1 MKIFKKSKEQV
12 EENKS
17 EDLKIENQENKR
29 ETTSEKK
36 GVVSLQFSEEM
47 SEKRIHSIITV
58 AGVSIAL
65 FLITLMMHTIV
76 SKVVYPN
83 FSMANEIN
91 EVQFLWGTSD
101 NDLKR
106 EDAVWK
112 QATDENKIQKIGK
125 GQDYVCIKVDIP
137 AQSNQQYYTYYT
149 NYAPSKVLV
158 DGKKIY
164 DNGYDKE
171 NVVGNRCNKVELAT
185 SAVSRTMEIYIYSP
199 IGFQFRL
206 VKSTNGTELLSNASG
221 LGIAFTFGILMLAI
235 IFVIMTIAISIKD
248 KNIIKVLLLSLTLFM
263 GALYLMLYQLSLGST
278 LISES
283 VFFSLQLILT
293 IYFATS
299 VLVCSLC
306 SINYKFKLWQ
316 NIFIIGV
323 FVISLGLLLIENRT
337 VLLIAAVIFSMA
349 ICVLIGLFIIEVA
362 NLIENKTPYMSL
374 VGIAFVYISLVNIY
388 NLISLTAGSNGLSRT
403 VVVTGI
409 AIYEIAM
416 YIVLFKQSVN
426 HTILIKERAN
436 QQLESAVSIQRMAT
450 ILSDVA
456 DALTDKQFAS
466 YTCQIFTDVIK
477 RNELAASNVV
487 TDDETNE
494 KIVIPSCAAVRRED
508 GTFEEVFNQGGI
520 EGCDYEKIM
529 SMYDGTEKS
538 KVKFAQTYMDLIFV
552 RIDQVQIIFHIENYK
567 DGLSE
572 TFQST
577 AMMIH
582 HIMEIAFSNYNL
594 KSRIKTVQEDAIISL
609 AEMVEFRGKQNKV
622 HLYSVSA
629 VTKVICKALGLS
641 EEETRI
647 ISMAAIA
654 HDIGKIAIPN
664 DILNGDKPLT
674 DKEYEIMKK
683 HVVYGYN
690 ILSKNSGDFMEAAA
704 VIAYQHHENYDGT
717 GYLGLSGENI
727 HLYARIVKV
736 ADVFDALMEKRTYK
750 KAWPPQKVREYILE
764 KSGIEFDPAIVKVF
778 DKVFDEAVE
787 ASKTAREKYK

>member
-1 MKIFKKSKEQV
+1 
-12 EENKS
+12 
-17 EDLKIENQENKR
+17 
-29 ETTSEKK
+29 
-36 GVVSLQFSEEM
+36 
-47 SEKRIHSIITV
+47 
-58 AGVSIAL
+58 
-65 FLITLMMHTIV
+65 
-76 SKVVYPN
+76 
-83 FSMANEIN
+83 
-91 EVQFLWGTSD
+91 
-101 NDLKR
+101 
-106 EDAVWK
+106 
-112 QATDENKIQKIGK
+112 
-125 GQDYVCIKVDIP
+125 
-137 AQSNQQYYTYYT
+137 
-149 NYAPSKVLV
+149 
-158 DGKKIY
+158 
-164 DNGYDKE
+164 
-171 NVVGNRCNKVELAT
+171 
-185 SAVSRTMEIYIYSP
+185 
-199 IGFQFRL
+199 
-206 VKSTNGTELLSNASG
+206 
-221 LGIAFTFGILMLAI
+221 
-235 IFVIMTIAISIKD
+235 
-248 KNIIKVLLLSLTLFM
+248 
-263 GALYLMLYQLSLGST
+263 
-278 LISES
+278 
-283 VFFSLQLILT
+283 
-293 IYFATS
+293 
-299 VLVCSLC
+299 
-306 SINYKFKLWQ
+306 
-316 NIFIIGV
+316 
-323 FVISLGLLLIENRT
+323 
-337 VLLIAAVIFSMA
+337 
-349 ICVLIGLFIIEVA
+349 
-362 NLIENKTPYMSL
+362 
-374 VGIAFVYISLVNIY
+374 
-388 NLISLTAGSNGLSRT
+388 
-403 VVVTGI
+403 
-409 AIYEIAM
+409 M

-426 HTILIKERAN
+426 QTILIKERAN

-494 KIVIPSCAAVRRED
+494 KIVIPACAAVRRED

-787 ASKTAREKYK
+787 VSKTARQKYR